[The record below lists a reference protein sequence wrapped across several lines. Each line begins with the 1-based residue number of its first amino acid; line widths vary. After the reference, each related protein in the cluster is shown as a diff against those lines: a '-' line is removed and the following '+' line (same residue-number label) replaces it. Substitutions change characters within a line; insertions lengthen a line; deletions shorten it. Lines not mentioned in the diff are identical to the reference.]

1 MIEEKLIHKTRASSL
16 VIVQL
21 FSLGPIFA
29 VVTSWPSE
37 SSWKFFGGFEWVEA
51 LAFYREEV
59 QNEIEDSRRFEKER
73 EEWIREYDK
82 GPKQISFI
90 AE

>member
-1 MIEEKLIHKTRASSL
+1 MIEERLIHNARASSL
-16 VIVQL
+16 VVIKL

-37 SSWKFFGGFEWVEA
+37 SSWKFFGGFEWDEA
-51 LAFYREEV
+51 LAFYKKEV
-59 QNEIEDSRRFEKER
+59 HNETEASLQFEKER